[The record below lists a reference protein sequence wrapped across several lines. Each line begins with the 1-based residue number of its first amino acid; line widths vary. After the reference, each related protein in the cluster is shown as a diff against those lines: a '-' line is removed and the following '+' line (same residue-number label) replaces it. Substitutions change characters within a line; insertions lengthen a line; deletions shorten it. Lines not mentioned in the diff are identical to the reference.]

1 MATKK
6 SYAESVDIYQK
17 KINRWNEVRRILGP
31 ELCHTISTACAL
43 AAKQYREDMVASHM
57 PETDRVSDQF
67 HKQAKECE
75 EIVEFLEL

>member
-1 MATKK
+1 MATKTPEQ
-6 SYAESVDIYQK
+6 YVEDYQK
-17 KINRWNEVRRILGP
+17 KMNRWNKVREILGP
-31 ELCHTISTACAL
+31 AMCHTISTACAL

-67 HKQAKECE
+67 HRQAKECE

>member
-1 MATKK
+1 MAK
-6 SYAESVDIYQK
+6 SKTYEQEVVEVQAAM
-17 KINRWNEVRRILGP
+17 NRWNKVREILGP

-67 HKQAKECE
+67 HRQAKECE
-75 EIVEFLEL
+75 EIVEHLEL